1 MSPPFI
7 HEPVTMRKDDC
18 PDAPD
23 EETNAKPFHL
33 NRRNLLKMSGV
44 GALTAL
50 GASSVGVPTAAAV
63 SEGGPAN
70 QDDWTLTFE
79 DNFDGGSLNR
89 DYWSIGWGWG
99 TETTMS
105 PTSVVERNVDVRDS
119 NLYLKGTHDGD
130 KPYAGGVNTKNKV
143 TFGPGSYYEAKI
155 KFARREGFQNAFWS
169 KPNTEAWPPEID
181 VVELMQDGSGTDD
194 TNRSRHHIHY
204 STSTEPGDNS
214 THVGPGGGYTPG
226 DDLTE
231 NYHIYAVEWQEDRI
245 THYVDGNVAWETTD
259 ETAMQAMINGGVH
272 YMMFSLNIDN
282 VGTPDY
288 SEPWGEEIAIDWV
301 RLWEYNGSG
310 STSTSGTTD
319 STSSTDT
326 EHYLWARSGDG
337 NPVTFAFEA
346 SGGNIRLEPQDTT
359 EDYWVSDDAITAGG
373 TTSKTSSLPGFRY
386 TGDITDLRFD
396 GDLDLFIDNTAVNTS
411 DLVDDSEP
419 GPYRPSDDSSTS
431 DSTQTTTLPNTITID
446 GSNYSGSTSYSI
458 SVSDALAETD
468 SVTSE
473 DTISGTTAT
482 GSVGAGSDT
491 YQFEGDVTDVT
502 LDGPADVYVNETR
515 VDLVVV
521 HRSSDSNGTV
531 WYLIETDGE
540 IQKADTSSG
549 VADSADDANG
559 GKAHGSVKD
568 DADAYW
574 LFNGDVVDVS
584 TYGGSVVTTVN
595 GQEL

>member
-1 MSPPFI
+1 
-7 HEPVTMRKDDC
+7 MRDDEC
-18 PDAPD
+18 PDTPD
-23 EETNAKPFHL
+23 EETNAKSLHCT
-33 NRRNLLKMSGV
+33 RRNLMKLSGA

-50 GASSVGVPTAAAV
+50 GVSSVGVGSAAV
-63 SEGGPAN
+63 TEGGPAN
-70 QDDWTLTFE
+70 QDEWTLTFE
-79 DNFDGGSLNR
+79 DDFDGDSL
-89 DYWSIGWGWG
+89 DTEQWSIGWGWG
-99 TETTMS
+99 TGTTMS
-105 PTSVVERNVDVRDS
+105 PTEVVERNVDVRDS

-130 KPYAGGVNTKNKV
+130 QPYAGGVNTKNKV

-194 TNRSRHHIHY
+194 THRSRHHIHY

-231 NYHIYAVEWQEDRI
+231 NYHIYGVEWQEDRI
-245 THYVDGNVAWETTD
+245 THYVDGEAVWESTD
-259 ETAMQAMINGGVH
+259 STAMQAMQNGGVH

-288 SEPWGEEIAIDWV
+288 SVPWGEEVAIDWV
-301 RLWEYNGSG
+301 RLWDHSG
-310 STSTSGTTD
+310 TSSDSSTTD
-319 STSSTDT
+319 STTDTTSQTDT

-346 SGGNIRLEPQDTT
+346 SGGNIGIEPQDTT
-359 EDYWVSDDAITAGG
+359 EDYWVAEDGTVAGG
-373 TTSKTSSLPGFRY
+373 TTSKTSSLPGFRF

-396 GDLDLFIDNTAVNTS
+396 GDLDIYIDNSPVNTA

-419 GPYRPSDDSSTS
+419 GPYKPSDQSQTS

-446 GSNYSGSTSYSI
+446 GSGYSSSTSYTV

-468 SVTSE
+468 SITSE
-473 DTISGTTAT
+473 DSVSGTTAS
-482 GSVGAGSDT
+482 GAVGAGSDT
-491 YQFEGDVTDVT
+491 YRFEGDVTDIA
-502 LDGPADVYVNETR
+502 LDGPADVYVNESR
-515 VDLVVV
+515 VDLLVI
-521 HRSSDSNGTV
+521 RRGSNSNGTV
-531 WYLIETDGE
+531 WYLVETDGAV
-540 IQKADTSSG
+540 QKAETSSG
-549 VADSADDANG
+549 VADSGDDVGNS
-559 GKAHGSVKD
+559 KIHGSVKD
-568 DADAYW
+568 DSDAYW
-574 LFNGDVVDVS
+574 LFDGSVLDVS
-584 TYGGSVVTTVN
+584 TYGGDVVATLN